1 MSGPFKMRG
10 ISPLSKKTKT
20 SSKKS
25 DAPKKQKKKKY
36 TTKDDMIVLND
47 GTGRIGLHKTDQ

>member
-25 DAPKKQKKKKY
+25 DAPKKKIYATDPNTIYFKGGKPGQLGLKIKK
-36 TTKDDMIVLND
+36 
-47 GTGRIGLHKTDQ
+47 